1 MEPISRRNFR
11 DFSLRDVLEQ
21 EWLTNNTWCPKCQ
34 QADLGLLNPIEY
46 ETDGQIFIEGK
57 CKICSTIV
65 VSNITEG

>member
-1 MEPISRRNFR
+1 MV
-11 DFSLRDVLEQ
+11 DKQYLV
-21 EWLTNNTWCPKCQ
+21 PKCQ

-65 VSNITEG
+65 VSNITEV